1 MEVFN
6 PKPKP
11 QTLNPKPYTT
21 NRLQEPQILL
31 YCYPQQVHGHKTLF
45 HSSTYS
51 FLYSYPEQVHDGPHK
66 IMTIFDINF
75 CFPEY
80 RSGENWEPDRAPEF
94 VAVSDMVCVY
104 VCMCVCV
111 YVC

>member
-1 MEVFN
+1 MYPF
-6 PKPKP
+6 
-11 QTLNPKPYTT
+11 
-21 NRLQEPQILL
+21 L
-31 YCYPQQVHGHKTLF
+31 YCYPRQVHGHKTLI
-45 HSSTYS
+45 HSSSYS

-111 YVC
+111 LTN